1 MDRWELRW
9 NLLLKSFL
17 LTKVESYGILSCDNG
32 GRISL
37 NDWVI
42 AE

>member
-1 MDRWELRW
+1 MGRWELRW
-9 NLLLKSFL
+9 NSLLGLSL
-17 LTKVESYGILSCDNG
+17 STKVESHGISSCDNG

>member
-1 MDRWELRW
+1 MGRWELRW
-9 NLLLKSFL
+9 NLLLGLSL
-17 LTKVESYGILSCDNG
+17 STEVESRGILSCDDG